1 MTRKV
6 QESTWN
12 VQDIVLEK
20 ALGSM
25 GFMNIASVAPR
36 ATTSQDISG
45 EGLGLGMSEIQ
56 RRAGQ
61 EVTEGGVAA
70 RLYAG
75 CLSAIVL
82 SRISPSKITL
92 IF

>member
-1 MTRKV
+1 MCM
-6 QESTWN
+6 
-12 VQDIVLEK
+12 QDIVLEK
-20 ALGSM
+20 ALGSV

-36 ATTSQDISG
+36 AVTSQDDTG

-75 CLSAIVL
+75 C
-82 SRISPSKITL
+82 PSL
-92 IF
+92 R